1 MCLSGVCGEM
11 VKKTVLDQ
19 FVKNKG
25 YETVK
30 RKRSG
35 KWKNISE
42 ASKRTGLSR
51 PTIYAILK
59 DHPEPPDKTLPKYV
73 EEFKDSEGYRLFKE
87 TFEKKLSKQTFEF
100 HVSNLMLA
108 WKKLDKKD
116 PVSWNKK
123 DYLKIW
129 NIDKFIVE
137 GVGFE
142 EHYASSFHKIMEL
155 TDNHDLKHEFKGFK
169 RPSGSK
175 KHWFLHEAEIKATA
189 LCHIEADALLFE
201 FAGIV
206 WGARSKAMLGVIVK
220 DIYFEDYTIQVYESK
235 TKQFVSKYPPLAL
248 FRLLRRYIEDFNLQ
262 PEDRLFPRSY
272 TFYNNALAAAG
283 KCSKLKKRLSTHIL
297 KHTFV
302 SQGHRHG
309 LSRETVV
316 DLTGTEDRTIKAYYL
331 SLDEKKIRH
340 ETQGLERKEKPFWKW
355 VEEDI
360 APAFE
365 KRYNELMN
373 QPQEPQVLAAPMT
386 R

>member
-1 MCLSGVCGEM
+1 M

-19 FVKNKG
+19 FVKRKG
-25 YETVK
+25 YEIVK
-30 RKRSG
+30 RKRNR

-51 PTIYAILK
+51 PTIYAILEEF
-59 DHPEPPDKTLPKYV
+59 PQPPDKTLPKYV
-73 EEFKDSEGYRLFKE
+73 EQFEQSEGYRLFKE
-87 TFEKKLSKQTFEF
+87 TFEKKLSKQTFRF
-100 HVSNLMLA
+100 HVSNLVLA

-116 PVSWNKK
+116 PISWNKR

-155 TDNHDLKHEFKGFK
+155 TDNYDLKHEFKGFK

-175 KHWFLHEAEIKATA
+175 KHWFLHDNEIKATA
-189 LCHIEADALLFE
+189 ARYIYPDTLLFE

-206 WGARSKAMLGVIVK
+206 WGARSKAMLGVAVK
-220 DIYFEDYTIQVYESK
+220 DIYFEDYTIQVFESK
-235 TKQFVSKYPPLAL
+235 TNQFVSKYPPLAL
-248 FRLLRRYIEDFNLQ
+248 FRLLRRYIEDFDLQ
-262 PEDRLFPRSY
+262 PEDKIFPRSY
-272 TFYNNALAAAG
+272 TYYNDALAAAG
-283 KCSKLKKRLSTHIL
+283 KIANLKKNISTHIL

-316 DLTGTEDRTIKAYYL
+316 EMTGTEDRTIKEYYL

-340 ETQGLERKEKPFWKW
+340 ETQGLKREEKPFWKW

-365 KRYNELMN
+365 KRYNELVGK
-373 QPQEPQVLAAPMT
+373 PQDAQKVLVAPLVC
-386 R
+386 